1 MTAQLTKDASY
12 TYTFLLVDAD
22 DDETGEPSK
31 SPTVYISKAGGAFET
46 TTNSATEVDS
56 GDAGTTGEGWYK
68 VTLTTSEI
76 NTVGDLDIV
85 AVGTGTD
92 VWREKCQVVAAPTGP
107 YTVTISETQYENI
120 ADEVLRRSATN
131 ADGSSQGDTVNQR
144 SLLAAIRLLL
154 NRTENNTVSGELDVY
169 EEDDTTIAFSIP
181 VTTTTYDNAAV
192 ITARN
197 PSG

>member
-1 MTAQLTKDASY
+1 M
-12 TYTFLLVDAD
+12 
-22 DDETGEPSK
+22 
-31 SPTVYISKAGGAFET
+31 
-46 TTNSATEVDS
+46 
-56 GDAGTTGEGWYK
+56 
-68 VTLTTSEI
+68 
-76 NTVGDLDIV
+76 
-85 AVGTGTD
+85 
-92 VWREKCQVVAAPTGP
+92 
-107 YTVTISETQYENI
+107 
-120 ADEVLRRSATN
+120 
-131 ADGSSQGDTVNQR
+131 NQR

>member
-22 DDETGEPSK
+22 DDETAEESK
-31 SPTVYISKAGGAFET
+31 SPTVEISKAGGAFAT
-46 TTNSATEVDS
+46 STNAATEISD
-56 GDAGTTGEGWYK
+56 GWYK
-68 VTLTTSEI
+68 VTLTASELD
-76 NTVGDLDIV
+76 TAGDFIII
-85 AVGTGTD
+85 ASATGTD
-92 VWREKCQVVAAPTGP
+92 VWREKCQVVVAPTGP